1 MEGGGKDLVKPAVIL
16 VDLLIII
23 GILDCVSK
31 LLSEIITIILDIL
44 ID

>member
-31 LLSEIITIILDIL
+31 LLSEITITLDIF

>member
-31 LLSEIITIILDIL
+31 LCEIITITLDIL